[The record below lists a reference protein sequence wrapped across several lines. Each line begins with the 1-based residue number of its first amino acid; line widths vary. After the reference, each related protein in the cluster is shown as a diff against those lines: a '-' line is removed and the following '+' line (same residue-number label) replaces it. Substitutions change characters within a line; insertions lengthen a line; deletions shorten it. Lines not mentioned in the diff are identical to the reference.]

1 MPPPPGGGYVGYQP
15 YGAPQNNGIIDIG
28 SMFSWAFKK
37 FSQNPVPMILLAV
50 PVVLVGIIQ
59 YFVSN
64 VITDAIVD
72 NCTTEDI
79 LNGRSCGSSFAS
91 GILANV
97 LVGLIFGII
106 TYILY
111 VGVYRAALKV
121 TRGEVPDF
129 SHLTSTENLGAYIVT
144 SIVVGLCVV
153 VGFALCILPGIVA
166 AMFLSFAPMASL
178 DTGAG
183 VGDAFKRSI
192 EIAKKNIGPI
202 IVIAIALFV
211 INLLAGLTLG
221 LLYLVTLPIQAL
233 LVANAYRQGC
243 GEVLAP

>member
-28 SMFSWAFKK
+28 SMFSWTFKK
-37 FSQNPVPMILLAV
+37 FAESPLPMILLAL
-50 PVVLVGIIQ
+50 PVVVLGIIQ
-59 YFVSN
+59 YFVSDAIN
-64 VITDAIVD
+64 DAIVD
-72 NCTTEDI
+72 TCTTEDI
-79 LNGRSCGSSFAS
+79 LNGRSCGSSFLS
-91 GILANV
+91 GIIAAV
-97 LVGLIFGII
+97 LVALIFGII

-111 VGVYRAALKV
+111 VGVYRAALKM
-121 TRGEVPDF
+121 TRGEAPDF
-129 SHLTSTENLGAYIVT
+129 NHLTSTENIGPYFVT

-153 VGFALCILPGIVA
+153 VGFALCILPGIIA

-192 EIAKKNIGPI
+192 EIAKRNIGPI

-211 INLLAGLTLG
+211 FNLAAGLSFG

-243 GEVLAP
+243 GEALAP